1 MRTTWAIV
9 KPYIN
14 NKGVKDT
21 CLVKWVMG
29 DKDRAENLARIMNEE
44 EQTNIYTVELVEMF
58 DSF

>member
-9 KPYIN
+9 KSYIN
-14 NKGVKDT
+14 NKGIKDT

-29 DKDRAENLARIMNEE
+29 DKDTAENLARVMNEE

>member
-14 NKGVKDT
+14 NKGNEET

-29 DKDRAENLARIMNEE
+29 DKNRAETLASVMNEE
-44 EQTNIYTVELVEMF
+44 EHTNIYKVELVEMF
-58 DSF
+58 DTF